1 MQGSDQGTA
10 TEPPKRPGRI
20 DGRRQRSLRTRQA
33 IIEAYL
39 GLLRENSQVPTGA
52 QIAERAGCSVRSIF
66 ERFLDL
72 DKLGLAAIDHVIG
85 LGLSTPV
92 GNRAEGD
99 RPSRLKFQVETRAH
113 ICENWLPMWR
123 VLVRHQDEGDDVKAR
138 IHLVREAILARLKLM
153 YRPELSTLSETE
165 RAHMLI
171 ALEALTDFEA
181 WGQMRGRHGLSF
193 EAASDVWINIIDR
206 LLPPTPAAS
215 QTRTA

>member
-1 MQGSDQGTA
+1 MQGNDQGA
-10 TEPPKRPGRI
+10 VAGPPPRPVRI

-39 GLLRENSQVPTGA
+39 GLLRENPQVPTGA
-52 QIAERAGCSVRSIF
+52 QIAGRAGCSIRSIF
-66 ERFLDL
+66 ERFDDM

-92 GNRAEGD
+92 GDRAEGD
-99 RPSRLKFQVETRAH
+99 RPSRLRFQVETRAR

-153 YRPELSTLSETE
+153 YRPELSTQSEAE
-165 RAHMLI
+165 RARMLI

-181 WGQMRGRHGLSF
+181 WGLMRGRHGLSF
-193 EAASDVWINIIDR
+193 EAAVEVWIDTIDR
-206 LLPPTPAAS
+206 LLPATPA
-215 QTRTA
+215 

>member
-1 MQGSDQGTA
+1 MQGSEQGVA
-10 TEPPKRPGRI
+10 TESPPRRGRI
-20 DGRRQRSLRTRQA
+20 DGRRQRTLRTRQV

-39 GLLRENSQVPTGA
+39 SLLRENSQVPTGA
-52 QIAERAGCSVRSIF
+52 QIAGRAGCSLRCLY
-66 ERFLDL
+66 ERFVDL

-92 GNRAEGD
+92 GDRAEGD
-99 RPSRLKFQVETRAH
+99 RQSRLKFQVETRAR

-123 VLVRHQDEGDDVKAR
+123 VLVRHQDEGDVVKAR
-138 IHLVREAILARLKLM
+138 IQGVRDAIRARLKLM
-153 YRPELSTLSETE
+153 YRPELSVLSEAE

-193 EAASDVWINIIDR
+193 EAACGVWIDMIDR

-215 QTRTA
+215 PNSAT

>member
-1 MQGSDQGTA
+1 MQESDQVTA
-10 TEPPKRPGRI
+10 TEPRARPGRI

-52 QIAERAGCSVRSIF
+52 QIAFRAGCSIRSLF
-66 ERFLDL
+66 ERFVDL

-92 GNRAEGD
+92 GDRAEGD
-99 RPSRLKFQVETRAH
+99 RQSRLKFQVETRAR

-123 VLVRHQDEGDDVKAR
+123 VLVRHQDDGDSVKAR
-138 IHLVREAILARLKLM
+138 IQLVREAIRARLKLM
-153 YRPELSTLSETE
+153 YRPELSILPEAE

-181 WGQMRGRHGLSF
+181 WGQMRGRHGLSV
-193 EAASDVWINIIDR
+193 EAACDVWINTIDR

-215 QTRTA
+215 